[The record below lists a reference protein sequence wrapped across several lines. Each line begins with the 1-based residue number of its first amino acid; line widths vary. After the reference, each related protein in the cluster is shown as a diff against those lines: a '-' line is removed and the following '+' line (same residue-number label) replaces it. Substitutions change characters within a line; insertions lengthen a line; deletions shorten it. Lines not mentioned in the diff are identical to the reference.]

1 MKCLKCGSENSASAK
16 FCRGCGSSLNTQE
29 PVAAVTT
36 VPCPSCGQ
44 ANVPGK
50 KFCSKCGASMTVQ
63 AQLPVELPQKIEI
76 KAAPAVYVEEFN
88 LCPKCNNNLKPAAKF
103 CGKCGFNFEQKNTP
117 QSDESNKVVSKPI
130 EAAATV
136 QLSSKA
142 ASIAGEAISP
152 PKANTIKAAQ
162 AVNQVEHAKT
172 DASQQVFLKDATP
185 PPAPGKAKQ
194 QSSGLVAVIGVLL
207 ACAIGGGAYWWF
219 STKHAPP
226 APAADTGNMQ
236 APADTASTA
245 PASAAADASSEPDA
259 APVTAEAAPPAPAPL
274 PIIQPDIPPVALPV
288 IPPVSKPEAPPVA
301 QPVILPQARPVPLP
315 QPTAQPVLEKPHENK
330 KIIKLLEDARKYIA
344 QGNYKQAEESMKF
357 CEMIDEG
364 NQDCQR
370 MKQKAAQLNDKM
382 FDCVSAGKEWVGERC
397 N

>member
-1 MKCLKCGSENSASAK
+1 MKCLKCGSENSAGAK
-16 FCRGCGSSLNTQE
+16 FCRGCGSGLNTPE
-29 PVAAVTT
+29 PVTAVTT
-36 VPCPSCGQ
+36 VPCLSCGQ

-50 KFCSKCGASMTVQ
+50 KFCSKCGASMTAQ
-63 AQLPVELPQKIEI
+63 APLPVDLSQQTEI
-76 KAAPAVYVEEFN
+76 KVVSAASAEEFKS
-88 LCPKCNNNLKPAAKF
+88 CPKCSHGLKPAAKF
-103 CGKCGFNFEQKNTP
+103 CGKCGFNFEQKNAF
-117 QSDESNKVVSKPI
+117 QADESNKTASKPS
-130 EAAATV
+130 EVAE
-136 QLSSKA
+136 
-142 ASIAGEAISP
+142 SI
-152 PKANTIKAAQ
+152 KVAQ
-162 AVNQVEHAKT
+162 AVKQVEHAKP

-185 PPAPGKAKQ
+185 PPTSEKTKQ
-194 QSSGLVAVIGVLL
+194 RPSGLIAVIGVLL

-219 STKHAPP
+219 STKQVPP
-226 APAADTGNMQ
+226 APATDMGNMQ

-245 PASAAADASSEPDA
+245 SASASASAASAAAVAASEPDA
-259 APVTAEAAPPAPAPL
+259 APVTVEAAPLAPAPS
-274 PIIQPDIPPVALPV
+274 PTIQPDIPPVALPA

-301 QPVILPQARPVPLP
+301 QPEVPPQARPVPLP
-315 QPTAQPVLEKPHENK
+315 KPTTQPAQEKPHENK

-382 FDCVSAGKEWVGERC
+382 FDCVSAGKEWVDERC

>member
-1 MKCLKCGSENSASAK
+1 MLKRLISARSAIATLNLLQNSAENAALI
-16 FCRGCGSSLNTQE
+16 SSR
-29 PVAAVTT
+29 P
-36 VPCPSCGQ
+36 PP
-44 ANVPGK
+44 
-50 KFCSKCGASMTVQ
+50 
-63 AQLPVELPQKIEI
+63 
-76 KAAPAVYVEEFN
+76 
-88 LCPKCNNNLKPAAKF
+88 
-103 CGKCGFNFEQKNTP
+103 P
-117 QSDESNKVVSKPI
+117 QSDESNKVASKSI

-136 QLSSKA
+136 QLPSKA
-142 ASIAGEAISP
+142 ASVAEEAISP

-162 AVNQVEHAKT
+162 AVKQVEHAKP
-172 DASQQVFLKDATP
+172 DARQQTFLKDATP

-194 QSSGLVAVIGVLL
+194 QPPGLVAVIGVLL

-219 STKHAPP
+219 STKQAPP
-226 APAADTGNMQ
+226 APAT
-236 APADTASTA
+236 DTASTA
-245 PASAAADASSEPDA
+245 SASAVAASEPNA
-259 APVTAEAAPPAPAPL
+259 TPVTVEAAPLAPAPL
-274 PIIQPDIPPVALPV
+274 PTIQPDISPVALPV
-288 IPPVSKPEAPPVA
+288 IPPVSKPEAHPVA
-301 QPVILPQARPVPLP
+301 QPEILPQARPVPLP
-315 QPTAQPVLEKPHENK
+315 KPTAQPVQEKPHENK

>member
-1 MKCLKCGSENSASAK
+1 MKCLACGSDNKENAK
-16 FCRGCGSSLNTQE
+16 FCRGCGSSLNTPE

-36 VPCPSCGQ
+36 VPCLSCGQ

-50 KFCSKCGASMTVQ
+50 KFCSKCGASMAVQ
-63 AQLPVELPQKIEI
+63 APLPVDLPQRTEI
-76 KAAPAVYVEEFN
+76 KVAPEVYVEEFN

-103 CGKCGFNFEQKNTP
+103 CGKCGFNFEQKNT
-117 QSDESNKVVSKPI
+117 DESTKAASKPI
-130 EAAATV
+130 EVAAIV
-136 QLSSKA
+136 QLPSQAVSVAK
-142 ASIAGEAISP
+142 EAISP
-152 PKANTIKAAQ
+152 PQANTIKAAQ
-162 AVNQVEHAKT
+162 ATKLVEHAKP

-185 PPAPGKAKQ
+185 PPTPEKAKQ
-194 QSSGLVAVIGVLL
+194 QPSGQVAVIGVLL

-219 STKHAPP
+219 STKQAPP
-226 APAADTGNMQ
+226 PPAADMGNMQ

-245 PASAAADASSEPDA
+245 SAAVAASEPDA
-259 APVTAEAAPPAPAPL
+259 APVAAEAAPLAPAPL
-274 PIIQPDIPPVALPV
+274 PTIQPVPPVALAV
-288 IPPVSKPEAPPVA
+288 IPPASKPEAPPVA
-301 QPVILPQARPVPLP
+301 QPEIPPQSKPAPLP
-315 QPTAQPVLEKPHENK
+315 KPTEQPVQEKPHENK

-357 CEMIDEG
+357 CEMIEEG